1 MKRTDP
7 PISHPQEIE
16 GKELYTGKKY
26 LQAAAAFS
34 KAAADFMQQDWHL
47 QAAEMRNNQCVAL
60 LKANKPRQALE
71 AVQGTEK
78 VFLDEGDL
86 LKQAMAI
93 ANEATAL
100 KELGESPSAIEK
112 FSQAAAIFDQLD
124 ERDMHLQ
131 TMQSLSGL
139 KLKTRNIPGALF
151 SMQEGLEGLEKPS
164 LRQKILIKL
173 LKIPQKMIE
182 K

>member
-16 GKELYTGKKY
+16 AKELYAGKKY
-26 LQAAAAFS
+26 LQAAAAFA
-34 KAAADFMQQDWHL
+34 KAAADYLQQDWHL
-47 QAAEMRNNQCVAL
+47 HAAEMRNNQCVAL
-60 LKANKPRQALE
+60 LKGNKPRQALE
-71 AVQGTEK
+71 AVQGTDS
-78 VFLDEGDL
+78 VFLEEGDF

-93 ANEATAL
+93 ANQATAL
-100 KELGESPSAIEK
+100 KELGESHSAIEK

-124 ERDMHLQ
+124 QKEMHLQ

-151 SMQEGLEGLEKPS
+151 SMQEGLESLEKPT
-164 LRQKILIKL
+164 LRQKILIRL
-173 LKIPQKMIE
+173 LKIPQKMIG